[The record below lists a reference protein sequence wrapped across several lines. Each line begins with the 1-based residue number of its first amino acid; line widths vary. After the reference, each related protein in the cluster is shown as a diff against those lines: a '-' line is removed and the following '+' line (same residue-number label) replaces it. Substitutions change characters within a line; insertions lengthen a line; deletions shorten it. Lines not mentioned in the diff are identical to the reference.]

1 MTQPPDP
8 AQPDAHTA
16 DAQTPS
22 AEGPLQ
28 ADQTG
33 RHATPDGTPTRP
45 APAAPPTPARGRPA
59 GRQRQA
65 GGQDDPPAS
74 TAVTLMKLLG
84 GAVCLLALAY
94 FQWTPGEWP
103 VRLLTWVLLTLLAD
117 EFGGW
122 FGYAGLV
129 MGGLGYFSPVQP
141 PAEWLVILPLVGGAL
156 MGTLLL
162 KHSGGLFVLP
172 FAGVLFAGVLIVV
185 GQFGTKLD
193 PQMTLPANPEFQRTA
208 ITAMLIA
215 LGISA
220 ARQLI
225 GLILRARQRR
235 TRRADTAPA

>member
-8 AQPDAHTA
+8 TPPDTRPT
-16 DAQTPS
+16 DPQGLNPETPV
-22 AEGPLQ
+22 Q

-33 RHATPDGTPTRP
+33 RHAALDP
-45 APAAPPTPARGRPA
+45 ATAPEAPTPGPRPA
-59 GRQRQA
+59 GSRPARPVP
-65 GGQDDPPAS
+65 QDDPPPG
-74 TAVTLMKLLG
+74 TAVTLLKLLG
-84 GAVCLLALAY
+84 GAVCLLTLAY

-122 FGYAGLV
+122 FGYGGLIL
-129 MGGLGYFSPVQP
+129 GGLGYFSPVEP
-141 PAEWLVILPLVGGAL
+141 PAEWLIILPLVGGAL

-172 FAGVLFAGVLIVV
+172 FAGVLFAGVLIAV

-193 PQMTLPANPEFQRTA
+193 PQMTLPANPEFLRTA
-208 ITAMLIA
+208 ITGMLIA
-215 LGISA
+215 LGFSA

-225 GLILRARQRR
+225 GLILRARR
-235 TRRADTAPA
+235 RRARPPGAVPA